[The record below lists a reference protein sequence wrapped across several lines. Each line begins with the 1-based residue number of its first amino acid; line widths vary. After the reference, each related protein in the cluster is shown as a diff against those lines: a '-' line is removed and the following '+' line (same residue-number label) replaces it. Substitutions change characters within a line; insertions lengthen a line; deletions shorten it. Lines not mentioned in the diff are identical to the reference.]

1 MCHAVPGDEV
11 LKMEKAMHLLEFEK
25 ILKQLQDYTRTVP
38 GRQKA
43 AALRPVYDLKKVR
56 DLQRETTE
64 AVSVILQNLI
74 NFAPCPDELST
85 SLQRAQ
91 KGGTLTAPELAALC
105 DFLKKAA
112 SLQAAFLRQDLIR
125 EKAPALSSL
134 VAEIQPLPQ
143 LISRIDHC
151 LDQRGEFRDDAS
163 PLLKS
168 LHREEKRL
176 QEKIRSSLEGYRR
189 NPHTQ
194 KYLQESIITMRQGRY
209 VLPVKHQ
216 YRQQIPGIVHDQ
228 SASGQTLFIEPIP
241 VMELNNRLLGT
252 EAQIEKEQERI
263 LRELSVLIQDNEAE
277 ITYNYERYGEV
288 DLILARGKLS
298 LHYEGNEPDLNER
311 GVINIRGGRHPFL
324 ATGEAVP
331 VDLFMGSG
339 FNVLIVTGPNTGG
352 KTVTLKMTGLFV
364 LMAQCGLHLPARPGS
379 GISLFHDVWADI
391 GDEQDITQSLS
402 TFSGHMGN
410 IIEIIRHASHRSLVL
425 LDELGAGT
433 DPSEGSALA
442 MAVLEELNRRGTR
455 TVATTHINELKVFA
469 HLQPGMEN
477 ASMEFDAAT
486 LQPTFRLLIGVPGQS
501 NAINVAAKLGMPVD
515 VLNRACSYISKELLN
530 LDEAVSDLLAERQK
544 LSRETDKV
552 GELKEELALRLDEVT
567 DQLSALEQR
576 KKEVLAQ
583 ARQEAGELLRS
594 TKRTTSE
601 IIKKLNAAE
610 REANINKGVR
620 LAEEARREISEILP
634 KSGTS
639 DPVWHRGTDVRLEQV
654 SLEELSPGQ
663 SIYVRSLGTG
673 GEVNRIVSAGEI
685 QISVG
690 SLKVWTGLNDLG
702 RQIKGPGGEKKTGAA
717 KRVNRTDQALMWEKT
732 AHIHP
737 EIDLRGLNL
746 EEAIIKVEKHLDD
759 STLAGLEQLVI
770 IHGKG
775 TGRLREG
782 LHRYLQDKNN
792 IKSFRPGGEG
802 EGGSGV
808 TVVQL

>member
-1 MCHAVPGDEV
+1 MKKV
-11 LKMEKAMHLLEFEK
+11 MHLLEFEQ

-43 AALRPVYDLKKVR
+43 AALYPLFQLEKVKN
-56 DLQRETTE
+56 LQRETTE
-64 AVSVILQNLI
+64 AVSLILQNLI
-74 NFAPCPDELST
+74 GFAPCPNDLSP
-85 SLQRAQ
+85 SLQRAA
-91 KGGTLTAPELAALC
+91 KSGTLTGVELAALC

-112 SLQAAFLRQDLIR
+112 SLQASFLRQEMIR
-125 EKAPALSSL
+125 EKAPVLSSII
-134 VAEIQPLPQ
+134 AEIQALPMVV
-143 LISRIDHC
+143 SHIDRC
-151 LDQRGEFRDDAS
+151 LDQRGEFREDAS

-168 LHREEKRL
+168 LHREEKGL
-176 QEKIRSSLEGYRR
+176 QEKIRNSLEGYRR
-189 NPHTQ
+189 NSQTQ
-194 KYLQESIITMRQGRY
+194 KYLQESIITMRQNRY

-228 SASGQTLFIEPIP
+228 SASGQTLFIEPLP
-241 VMELNNRLLGT
+241 VMELNNRLLDT
-252 EAQIEKEQERI
+252 RAKLEKEQERM
-263 LRELSVLIQDNEAE
+263 LRELSSLIEENEGDIA
-277 ITYNYERYGEV
+277 YNYERYGEV

-311 GVINIRGGRHPFL
+311 GVINIRGGRHPFI
-324 ATGEAVP
+324 APGEAVP
-331 VDLFMGSG
+331 VDLFMGSS
-339 FNVLIVTGPNTGG
+339 FNILIVTGPNTGG

-379 GISLFHDVWADI
+379 GISLFNDIWADI
-391 GDEQDITQSLS
+391 GDEQNITQSLS

-410 IIEIIRHASHRSLVL
+410 IIEIIKHATHRSLVL

-477 ASMEFDAAT
+477 ASMEFDAET

-501 NAINVAAKLGMPVD
+501 NALNVAAKLGMPVD

-544 LSRETDKV
+544 LSRETEKM
-552 GELKEELALRLDEVT
+552 GEIKDELALRLDEVT

-583 ARQEAGELLRS
+583 ARQEAGELLRT
-594 TKRTTSE
+594 TKRQTNE

-610 REANINKGVR
+610 REANINKGVS
-620 LAEEARREISEILP
+620 LAEEARRQIGEISP
-634 KSGTS
+634 KPGDAALSWNRDKG
-639 DPVWHRGTDVRLEQV
+639 VKLEQV
-654 SLEELSPGQ
+654 SFDQINPGQ
-663 SIYVRSLGTG
+663 PIYVRSLGAA
-673 GEVNRIVSAGEI
+673 GEVSRVVSVDEI
-685 QISVG
+685 QVSVG

-702 RQIKGPGGEKKTGAA
+702 RIKGPIGTKPGANKREKRSDHT
-717 KRVNRTDQALMWEKT
+717 LMWEKT
-732 AHIHP
+732 AAVNP

-746 EEAIIKVEKHLDD
+746 EEAVFKVEKHLDD
-759 STLAGLEQLVI
+759 SILAGLEQLII

-782 LHRYLQDKNN
+782 LHRYLQDKQN
-792 IKSFRPGGEG
+792 IKSFRSGGEG